1 MKKKRKFCLYCGGQI
16 IKKKEDHVLRDCCS
30 NCHSFFYD
38 NPLPVVSAIVD
49 DDRRILLV
57 KRDRAPFKGYW
68 CLPTGFAEAGESIE
82 DAALR
87 ELWEETGIKG
97 RISRLLDVDSYKSR
111 FYGDLLFLT
120 FVVDKSAGKPVAG
133 DDSAQARFWPIDET
147 PPLAFRS
154 NRRAL
159 AAYIRSKKDYW
170 AILDAIENR
179 NDKTAATHKAANA
192 MTRRLINV
200 IMRNKEKMILQ
211 WIEDMSTNPS
221 TLEYRAYENRVL
233 YHICDKIISQITLW
247 LGHVYDINRI
257 KHYYTELGVER
268 KKSGVRISGVLS
280 ALSLIRKHIWD
291 VALAEGALQ
300 KNLDLYMT
308 FELQR
313 RMTIF
318 FDLATFYI
326 TRGYEEQRGLQKPV
340 PPEKPRG
347 SRRRHVKKGGT

>member
-1 MKKKRKFCLYCGGQI
+1 MKKQRKFCPHCGGQI
-16 IKKKEDHVLRDCCS
+16 TKKKEDEVLRDCCS
-30 NCHSFFYD
+30 LCHSFFYD

-49 DDRRILLV
+49 EERHILLV
-57 KRDRAPFKGYW
+57 KRDRPPLKGRW
-68 CLPTGFAEAGESIE
+68 CLPTGFAESGESIE

-87 ELWEETGIKG
+87 ELYEETGVKG
-97 RISRLLDVDSYKSR
+97 HISRLLDVDSYKSR

-120 FVVDKSAGKPVAG
+120 FVVDKTGGKLAAG
-133 DDSAQARFWPIDET
+133 DDSAQARFFPIGKI

-159 AAYIRSKKDYW
+159 DAYVKSKKDYW
-170 AILDAIENR
+170 AVLDAIEHRHENIR
-179 NDKTAATHKAANA
+179 PARKAANA
-192 MTRRLINV
+192 MTRRLLQV
-200 IMRNKEKMILQ
+200 IVRNREKMIDQ
-211 WIEDMSTNPS
+211 WIGDMTTNPS
-221 TLEYRAYENRVL
+221 TDEYRRYERRVL
-233 YHICDKIISQITLW
+233 HSICDRIIAQINLW
-247 LGHVYDINRI
+247 LENAFDINRI
-257 KHYYTELGVER
+257 KYFYTKLGRER
-268 KKSGVRISGVLS
+268 KAASARISGVLS

-326 TRGYEEQRGLQKPV
+326 TRGYEE
-340 PPEKPRG
+340 E
-347 SRRRHVKKGGT
+347 

>member
-1 MKKKRKFCLYCGGQI
+1 MKKQRKFCLYCGGPI
-16 IKKKEDHVLRDCCS
+16 TKKKEDGVLRDCCS
-30 NCHSFFYD
+30 GCHCFFYD

-49 DDRRILLV
+49 DARRILLV
-57 KRDRAPFKGYW
+57 KRDRAPFKGHW

-87 ELWEETGIKG
+87 ELLEETGVKG

-120 FVVDKSAGKPVAG
+120 FVVEKTGGKLTAG
-133 DDSAQARFWPIDET
+133 DDSAQARFFAMDGI

-159 AAYIRSKKDYW
+159 AAYIKGKKDYW
-170 AILDAIENR
+170 AILDAIEHR
-179 NDKTAATHKAANA
+179 EDKSRFALQYADSL
-192 MTRRLINV
+192 TRRLINS
-200 IMRNKEKMILQ
+200 ILKNKEKMIEQ
-211 WIEDMSTNPS
+211 WIDDMTSNLSTE
-221 TLEYRAYENRVL
+221 EYHRYEKQVL
-233 YHICDKIISQITLW
+233 YNICDKIISQITLW
-247 LGHVYDINRI
+247 LGNAYNIEHLKNFYV
-257 KHYYTELGVER
+257 KLGLER
-268 KKSGVRISGVLS
+268 KKNGARISGVLS

-291 VALAEGALQ
+291 VALAQGALQ

-326 TRGYEEQRGLQKPV
+326 TRGYEKP
-340 PPEKPRG
+340 
-347 SRRRHVKKGGT
+347 